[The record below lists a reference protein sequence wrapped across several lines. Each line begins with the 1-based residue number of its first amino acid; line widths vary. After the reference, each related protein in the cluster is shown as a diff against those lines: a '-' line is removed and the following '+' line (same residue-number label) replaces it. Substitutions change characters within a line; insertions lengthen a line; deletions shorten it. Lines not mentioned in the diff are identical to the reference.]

1 MLWMNHWWWVSNERR
16 TVAQNR
22 DRRRKPDP
30 GCDPRRRVAGGRI
43 HADRPYPRDAEP
55 ARPYLCGR
63 SRHHPDRSG
72 KPQPRRAGS
81 DAPGQPCREAADR
94 NVRRPE
100 RFILDPGLGRG
111 GGLRLYRRRAEEGA
125 HQAYPRPLRVAL
137 QCLRKTP
144 GGTGAYQVAARGS
157 QGHREGQGHPDE
169 GEGPNRGRGLCAA
182 ALHRDAREEEKRRD
196 RPVDS
201 DRVGDA
207 EMTAPLR
214 IGFIPLVDAAA
225 LMVAVDKGYAT
236 AEGLDV
242 TLVREVSWSNVRDK
256 LNIGLFDAAHLL
268 APVAIASS
276 LGLGHI
282 KVPIVAPFNLGLNGN
297 AITVSPALHAAIMG
311 EIEGDPFDPMATA
324 LALCRVVAAR
334 RKSGAE
340 PLTFG
345 MTFPFSTHNYQL
357 RFWMAAGGVDPD
369 EDVRLVVLPPP
380 YVVDSLANGHVDAF
394 CVGAPWNSV
403 AVDLGVGHILHF
415 VSDILVRAA
424 EKVLAVRQSWS
435 ERNPDILAA
444 LIRAHLRAV
453 EFIED
458 SSHRAEAARILAQP
472 ERIGVDADVILRSLE
487 GRLKISP
494 DGTMRES
501 SRYLL
506 VGREGASRPDPVQAA
521 WLYAQMVRWG
531 QASISPEAL
540 EMAKAVFRPDL
551 YDAALGLEPGSD
563 VAHEDV
569 GAFAGPAFDPDD
581 VAGHLASFKIARQKL

>member
-1 MLWMNHWWWVSNERR
+1 M
-16 TVAQNR
+16 T
-22 DRRRKPDP
+22 
-30 GCDPRRRVAGGRI
+30 G
-43 HADRPYPRDAEP
+43 
-55 ARPYLCGR
+55 
-63 SRHHPDRSG
+63 
-72 KPQPRRAGS
+72 
-81 DAPGQPCREAADR
+81 
-94 NVRRPE
+94 
-100 RFILDPGLGRG
+100 
-111 GGLRLYRRRAEEGA
+111 
-125 HQAYPRPLRVAL
+125 RPL
-137 QCLRKTP
+137 
-144 GGTGAYQVAARGS
+144 
-157 QGHREGQGHPDE
+157 H
-169 GEGPNRGRGLCAA
+169 
-182 ALHRDAREEEKRRD
+182 
-196 RPVDS
+196 
-201 DRVGDA
+201 
-207 EMTAPLR
+207 

-225 LMVAVDKGYAT
+225 LIVAVDKGFAA

-276 LGLGHI
+276 LGLGHV

-297 AITVSPALHAAIMG
+297 AITVAPALHAAIMR
-311 EIEGDPFDPMATA
+311 EIDGDRFDPMVTA
-324 LALCRVVAAR
+324 LALSRVVAAR

-380 YVVDSLANGHVDAF
+380 YMVDSLANGHVDAF

-424 EKVLAVRQSWS
+424 EKVLAARRDWA
-435 ERNPDILAA
+435 EKNPAVLAA
-444 LIRAHLRAV
+444 LTRAHQHAA

-458 SSHRAEAARILAQP
+458 PNNHGEAARILSQP
-472 ERIGVDADVILRSLE
+472 ERIGVSAEVIQRTLV
-487 GRLKISP
+487 GKLKISP

-506 VGREGASRPDPVQAA
+506 VGREGAGRPDPRQAA

-531 QASISPEAL
+531 QASIGPEAL
-540 EMAKAVFRPDL
+540 KIAKAVFRPDL
-551 YDAALGLEPGSD
+551 YDAALGLERNDDDGD
-563 VAHEDV
+563 TDAV
-569 GAFAGPAFDPDD
+569 GAFAGPAFDADD
-581 VAGHLASFKIARQKL
+581 IAGHLAAFKISRRTP